1 MIVEAPACCRVVVDQ
16 PIDVE
21 ATDEVASAFKALGDP
36 HRLTMLLLIARSGQA
51 LCACDLEEH
60 VPLSQPTISHHLKI
74 LHSAGFLAREQR
86 GRWAHWS
93 IREERLAQLHLSL
106 EELGS

>member
-1 MIVEAPACCRVVVDQ
+1 MTVQAPGCCQVVADN
-16 PIDVE
+16 PIDPS
-21 ATDEVASAFKALGDP
+21 ATGDVAGAFKALGDQ
-36 HRLTMLLLIARSGQA
+36 HRLTMLLLIARSGEA

-74 LHSAGFLAREQR
+74 LAEAGFLDRDQR

-93 IREERLAQLHLSL
+93 IKPERLRELHLSL
-106 EELGS
+106 DELGT

>member
-1 MIVEAPACCRVVVDQ
+1 MTLKAPACCDVVETN
-16 PIDVE
+16 PIDAA
-21 ATDEVASAFKALGDP
+21 ATDDIAAAYKALGDP

-74 LHSAGFLAREQR
+74 LHSAGLVDREQR

-93 IREERLAQLHLSL
+93 IRPDRLSELHLSL
-106 EELGS
+106 EELAS

>member
-1 MIVEAPACCRVVVDQ
+1 MAACCEVVESH
-16 PIDVE
+16 PIDE
-21 ATDEVASAFKALGDP
+21 NATADSAAAFKALGDP

-74 LHSAGFLAREQR
+74 LAAAGFLDREQR

-93 IREERLAQLHLSL
+93 IRPERLDELHVSL
-106 EELGS
+106 EELAS

>member
-1 MIVEAPACCRVVVDQ
+1 MTVEAPPCCRVVVDQ
-16 PIDVE
+16 PIDAE
-21 ATDEVASAFKALGDP
+21 TTDDVAGAFKALGDP
-36 HRLTMLLLIARSGQA
+36 HRLTMLLLIARAGQA

-74 LHSAGFLAREQR
+74 LHSAGFLDREQR

-93 IREERLAQLHLSL
+93 IRPERLAQLNLSL
-106 EELGS
+106 EELAS

>member
-1 MIVEAPACCRVVVDQ
+1 MTVHAPACCQVITDN
-16 PIDVE
+16 PIDS
-21 ATDEVASAFKALGDP
+21 ATTTDVAGAFKALGDQ
-36 HRLTMLLLIARSGQA
+36 HRLTMLLLIARSGEA

-74 LHSAGFLAREQR
+74 LHKAGFLDREQR

-93 IREERLAQLHLSL
+93 IRKERLDELHLSL
-106 EELGS
+106 EELAR